1 MCNAVQEYLVYYYT
15 ERTHPGLDNELIV
28 PLGGPPNV
36 DTELN
41 ATERL
46 GGLLR
51 AYHRAAILIP
61 G

>member
-1 MCNAVQEYLVYYYT
+1 MCNAVQEYLVYYHT
-15 ERTHPGLDNELIV
+15 ERTHQGPGNELIV

-36 DTELN
+36 DTAIH

-51 AYHRAAILIP
+51 VYHRAAILIL